1 MDEREREKLVFLS
14 TILVTHMWVGSHSEM
29 CNFWFLSKTIK
40 RIIQPQFVLVPN
52 ILLSTVSHAA
62 YCKGHQKPAVR
73 VIILINVCF
82 IPFPFFTAKHAV
94 VVVQDVV
101 LVVVIAPAL
110 ANAFCLVVIYRWY
123 AVIGIVNACF
133 ALPIA
138 CFHKLSLA
146 RVTKLVPSPWLAF
159 GYACIVIF
167 RARKGFRKASLWCL
181 FETQRIQLSGHIRTM

>member
-1 MDEREREKLVFLS
+1 
-14 TILVTHMWVGSHSEM
+14 MWVGSHSEM

-40 RIIQPQFVLVPN
+40 KIIQPQFVLVPD

-82 IPFPFFTAKHAV
+82 IPFIFTAKHAV

-101 LVVVIAPAL
+101 VVVIATAL
-110 ANAFCLVVIYRWY
+110 ANAFRLVVIYRWY

-146 RVTKLVPSPWLAF
+146 RVTKLVPSTWLAF

-167 RARKGFRKASLWCL
+167 RARQGYQMVSQWCL